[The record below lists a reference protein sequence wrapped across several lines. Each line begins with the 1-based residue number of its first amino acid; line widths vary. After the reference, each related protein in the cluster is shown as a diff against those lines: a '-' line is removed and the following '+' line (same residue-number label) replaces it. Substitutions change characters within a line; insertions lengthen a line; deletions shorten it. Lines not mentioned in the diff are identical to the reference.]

1 VSINENIIKNKK
13 TSQENAMKIALT
25 ANSKI
30 AFYDIFF
37 SSIIVDFFTNTI
49 SIIKIINVNIIINLM
64 IIEKRKEGGI

>member
-1 VSINENIIKNKK
+1 
-13 TSQENAMKIALT
+13 MKIALT

-49 SIIKIINVNIIINLM
+49 SIIKIINENIIINL
-64 IIEKRKEGGI
+64 IIVEKRKEGGI